1 MTRFNLKIAFIIFLS
16 SIIISCRNNKVKN
29 DQDKRNLSNNMSPN
43 DTNTLDT
50 KYTMA
55 TTLNDKA
62 VSIAKKYPKNK
73 DSLNKS
79 LEYLSK
85 AIEMD
90 STSIESYI
98 NKMIIFNLLKQRHKV
113 IEEAKAILEFN
124 SDNIV
129 VNINAYLN
137 LGNEYMNIGNIDSAN
152 FNYDMAKRLLI
163 NEMKTDDNINYQIT
177 LFTILSIQ
185 KGKRATLLYFYNTID
200 SSKRTDYIKTFID
213 TFSTGNY
220 LKHY

>member
-1 MTRFNLKIAFIIFLS
+1 
-16 SIIISCRNNKVKN
+16 
-29 DQDKRNLSNNMSPN
+29 
-43 DTNTLDT
+43 
-50 KYTMA
+50 MA

-113 IEEAKAILEFN
+113 IEEANAILEFN
-124 SDNIV
+124 SDNVV